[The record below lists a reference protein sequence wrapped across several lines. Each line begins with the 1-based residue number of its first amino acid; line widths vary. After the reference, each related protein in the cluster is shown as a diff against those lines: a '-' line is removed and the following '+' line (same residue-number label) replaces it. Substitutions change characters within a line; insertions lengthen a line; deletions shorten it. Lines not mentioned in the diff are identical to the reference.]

1 MPVGPSARCPV
12 PLGHHL
18 ESADHPRQPC
28 CGLSICV
35 PFERV
40 RVLRPQGPGQWC
52 WRRELCEEMGHEGEA
67 LRTGV
72 VSL

>member
-1 MPVGPSARCPV
+1 MPVGPSARRPV

-18 ESADHPRQPC
+18 ESADHPRQPR

-40 RVLRPQGPGQWC
+40 CCAPKAQGSGVGAGSFA
-52 WRRELCEEMGHEGEA
+52 EMGHEGEA